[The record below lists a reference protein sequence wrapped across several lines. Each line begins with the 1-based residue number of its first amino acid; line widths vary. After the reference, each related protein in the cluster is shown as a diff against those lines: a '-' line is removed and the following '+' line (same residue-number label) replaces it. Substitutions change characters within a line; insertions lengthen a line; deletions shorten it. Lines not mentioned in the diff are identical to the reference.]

1 MAERSRQRL
10 SDLGLFTGAPQV
22 EHFCRMHELVDARP
36 MARSSAP
43 REWVVGEPVELPAS
57 FSFLGTPWSAADLLA
72 KGETAAL
79 LVVQDGVIRHEHYAL
94 TGGVAVPWL
103 SMSVAKSFISALIGI
118 AIGEGLV
125 GGVE

>member
-10 SDLGLFTGAPQV
+10 SDLGLFTGAPQL
-22 EHFCRMHELVDARP
+22 EHFCRMQELVETRP
-36 MARSSAP
+36 MTRSSAS
-43 REWVVGEPVELPAS
+43 RQWVVGAPVELPDR
-57 FSFLGTPWSAADLLA
+57 FSFMTTQWNAADLLA

-94 TGGVAVPWL
+94 TGGGTVPWL
-103 SMSVAKSFISALIGI
+103 SMSVAKSFISALVGI
-118 AIGEGLV
+118 AIGEGLI